1 MDLVKRETMTTDRLS
16 RAREQPSRDEIDLEL
31 DRELEAT
38 FPASDP
44 LKITRRKPQKTAMPK
59 RKSARPKPQT

>member
-1 MDLVKRETMTTDRLS
+1 MSKEAKEASRE
-16 RAREQPSRDEIDLEL
+16 RARRKVELDL

-44 LKITRRKPQKTAMPK
+44 LKITRSPPK
-59 RKSARPKPQT
+59 SLSRRNGEDDGSENT